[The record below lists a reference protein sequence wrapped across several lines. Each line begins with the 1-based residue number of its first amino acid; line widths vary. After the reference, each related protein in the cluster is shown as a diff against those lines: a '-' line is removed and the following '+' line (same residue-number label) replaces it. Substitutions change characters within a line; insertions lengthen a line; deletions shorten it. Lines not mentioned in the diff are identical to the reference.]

1 MTNDEMIAQ
10 MNAHA
15 PPALKTLGGKVISFD
30 EDTASVEMHFTADE
44 SMCHS
49 GDIVQGGFLA
59 GMIDAAMAH
68 AVFGA
73 LQEIV
78 IVATLDINVS
88 YLEIARAGKLLGR
101 GRVIRLGKTI
111 AFLEGEL
118 YGANGESLA
127 RGSST
132 VRIIHRSP
140 NR

>member
-132 VRIIHRSP
+132 ARIIHRSP